1 MLLGR
6 KKYKDL
12 SDEELM
18 GYVQKGEKQAFDEI
32 YNRYSSKL
40 LFYLYRML
48 NRDEEKAQDILHDLF
63 MKVIDRPELF
73 DISKKFSTWLYTI
86 ATNLCK
92 NEYRSQN
99 VRSIVTKV
107 DDPEIYGAQGEKSSA
122 SVDYSIFMQR
132 LNEELSELSEQHQE
146 VFMLR
151 FQGDLSLKEISD
163 VVGCPEGTVKSR
175 LFYTLKKLS
184 ANMAEF
190 KELLKN

>member
-6 KKYKDL
+6 KKYKEL
-12 SDEELM
+12 SDEVLM
-18 GYVQKGEKQAFDEI
+18 TYVQKGEKQAFDEI

-40 LFYLYRML
+40 LYYLYRML

-63 MKVIDRPELF
+63 IKVVDRPELF
-73 DISKKFSTWLYTI
+73 DTSKKFSTWIYTI

-107 DDPEIYGAQGEKSSA
+107 DDPEVFGGESERSSS
-122 SVDYSIFMQR
+122 SVDYAIFMQR
-132 LNEELSELSEQHQE
+132 LEEELSTLSEQHRE

-151 FQGDLSLKEISD
+151 FQGDMSLKEISD
-163 VVGCPEGTVKSR
+163 VIGCPEGTVKSR

-184 ANMAEF
+184 TNMSEF

>member
-1 MLLGR
+1 MQLGR

-18 GYVQKGEKQAFDEI
+18 TYVQKGEKQAFDEI
-32 YNRYSSKL
+32 YSRYSSKL

-48 NRDEEKAQDILHDLF
+48 NRDEEKSQDILHDLF
-63 MKVIDRPELF
+63 IKVIDRPELF
-73 DISKKFSTWLYTI
+73 DTTKKFSTWLYTI

-99 VRSIVTKV
+99 VRSIVSKV
-107 DDPEIYGAQGEKSSA
+107 DDPEIYGSEGEKSSS
-122 SVDYSIFMQR
+122 SVDYSIFMNR
-132 LNEELSELSEQHQE
+132 LEEELSQLSEQHRE
-146 VFMLR
+146 VFTLR
-151 FQGDLSLKEISD
+151 FQGDLSLKEISE

-184 ANMAEF
+184 TNMSDF